1 MSMVKITSFSEKEG
15 CKEPP
20 CIEHEVSKTDVNQF
34 LLIETW
40 ITTELVI
47 DITLFARTA
56 KSDNYDMNIFLRF
69 PVNSCI

>member
-20 CIEHEVSKTDVNQF
+20 CIEHEVSNTDVNQF

-47 DITLFARTA
+47 DITLFARIA
-56 KSDNYDMNIFLRF
+56 NDNYDEFFLRF
-69 PVNSCI
+69 LINSCI